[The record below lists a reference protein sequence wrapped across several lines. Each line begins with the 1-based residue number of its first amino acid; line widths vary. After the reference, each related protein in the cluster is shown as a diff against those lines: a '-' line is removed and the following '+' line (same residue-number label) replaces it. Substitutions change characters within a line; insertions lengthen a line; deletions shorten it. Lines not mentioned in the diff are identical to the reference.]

1 LVEYELIL
9 RLWLTQPAFVR
20 GRHGFADPMTLEQL
34 VAEYAQSA
42 QCSRHVR
49 LPPGLEERRRCGED
63 VACAAEYVEPLVPD
77 RDIQLADHAGQILD
91 GAQCLGEHGDVV
103 ETRGTEQS
111 TLSAQHGAERLAV
124 HRVVG
129 QCGDAAVQLG
139 GDRSDLVCRVLE
151 ERACLLRPRLV
162 HLRPLGADANLIPA
176 CDERVGPP
184 GCIVASRDRA
194 HILDA
199 RTQSIAGCRI
209 ERERPVTERARSVLE
224 HARRPVRIL
233 LPRDLRSAT
242 DRPRGAMQLL
252 RIGRLCFER
261 RLEAPEVVAHFGDEE
276 VVQGRHQ
283 PSPLRA
289 IPFRAARMISAMSR
303 TARSMPVKNARLI
316 TLWPMLSSSMS
327 LTAATRA
334 TFS

>member
-1 LVEYELIL
+1 APRVRQHLFQDRPQLGRPLQGALTAVLQLAYVDALGLRTGRDRCRISRYRRRFGWLDRFSRRRRDDLVEYELIL

-63 VACAAEYVEPLVPD
+63 VARAAEYVEPLVPD

-111 TLSAQHGAERLAV
+111 TLAAQHGAERLAV

-151 ERACLLRPRLV
+151 ERACLLRPRL
-162 HLRPLGADANLIPA
+162 
-176 CDERVGPP
+176 
-184 GCIVASRDRA
+184 
-194 HILDA
+194 
-199 RTQSIAGCRI
+199 
-209 ERERPVTERARSVLE
+209 
-224 HARRPVRIL
+224 
-233 LPRDLRSAT
+233 
-242 DRPRGAMQLL
+242 
-252 RIGRLCFER
+252 
-261 RLEAPEVVAHFGDEE
+261 
-276 VVQGRHQ
+276 
-283 PSPLRA
+283 
-289 IPFRAARMISAMSR
+289 
-303 TARSMPVKNARLI
+303 
-316 TLWPMLSSSMS
+316 
-327 LTAATRA
+327 
-334 TFS
+334 